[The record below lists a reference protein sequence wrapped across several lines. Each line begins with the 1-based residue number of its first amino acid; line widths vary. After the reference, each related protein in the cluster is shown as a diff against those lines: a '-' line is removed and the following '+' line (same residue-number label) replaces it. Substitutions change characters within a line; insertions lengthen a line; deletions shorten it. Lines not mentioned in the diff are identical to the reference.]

1 MPLRLLIGNR
11 RYSSW
16 SLRGWLALK
25 HSGLA
30 FETEL
35 VPLDVPAFAEA
46 IAAGR
51 LPAGR
56 VPVLWDDAGEVGVWD
71 SLVILERCA
80 EQPNVPAF
88 WPDASP
94 ARSFARSIVAEMH
107 SGFAA
112 LREACPM
119 DLLRVPAPINLAPP
133 VWADL
138 TRIDAVWSHA
148 RDQFGQGGPYLF
160 GAFGA
165 ADIVYAPVCA
175 RVRAY
180 ELPVGAVSAAY
191 VDAVL
196 GHPWLDEWTAASHSE
211 PAIDPARIMPAGPW
225 HEPEA

>member
-1 MPLRLLIGNR
+1 MLRLLIGNR

-25 HSGLA
+25 HSGLP

-35 VPLDVPAFAEA
+35 LMFDTPAFA
-46 IAAGR
+46 AAKAGGR

-56 VPVLWDDAGEVGVWD
+56 VPVLWDAAGEICVWD
-71 SLVILERCA
+71 SLAILERCA
-80 EQPNVPAF
+80 EQPGVPAF
-88 WPDASP
+88 WPASAP

-119 DLLRVPAPINLAPP
+119 DLLRNPATIEVSPE
-133 VWADL
+133 VHADL
-138 TRIDAVWSHA
+138 SRVDTIWTQT
-148 RDQFGQGGPYLF
+148 RDQFGGGGLFLF
-160 GAFGA
+160 GGFGA
-165 ADIVYAPVCA
+165 ADIMFAPVCA

-180 ELPVGAVSAAY
+180 ALPVSAASTGY

-196 GHPWLDEWTAASHSE
+196 DSAWLHEWIEASRDEPT
-211 PAIDPARIMPAGPW
+211 IDEARITASGPW
-225 HEPEA
+225 RAPEA